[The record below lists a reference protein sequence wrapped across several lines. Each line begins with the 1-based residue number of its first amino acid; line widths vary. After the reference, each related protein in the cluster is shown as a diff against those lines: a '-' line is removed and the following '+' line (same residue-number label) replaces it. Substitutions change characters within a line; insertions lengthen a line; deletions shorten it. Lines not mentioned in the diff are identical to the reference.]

1 MTDTV
6 ASIADTVDSN
16 AAPPAASTTIQG
28 SSKLTLV
35 NVNADDLASMADTA
49 NTVSEPSSDSSFDS
63 SISDD
68 PSDYSQEEPLE
79 YHKLHCPEA
88 TSVAPP
94 NDMETELPEED
105 PDPVMEDANM
115 FNSSTTPL
123 SSVGDQQQTLGTG
136 PPTAPLW
143 NPPPRVLPQQ
153 TQVGGHNT
161 QQLVP

>member
-1 MTDTV
+1 
-6 ASIADTVDSN
+6 
-16 AAPPAASTTIQG
+16 
-28 SSKLTLV
+28 
-35 NVNADDLASMADTA
+35 MADTA

-115 FNSSTTPL
+115 SNSSTTPL

-143 NPPPRVLPQQ
+143 NPHLGFCLSRLRWVGIIHSSWYHKTHHSQYWCLHQPKQMPQ
-153 TQVGGHNT
+153 T
-161 QQLVP
+161 LL